1 MTNNP
6 YKKVAYIASFG
17 TVILDDPDPSFD
29 PYDGYDEYE
38 YYHYNEFGYDETM
51 AALENLA
58 RMCETVSDEAAI
70 EYCLEGTVAEW
81 ERDGYYTPEQHE
93 EVVKAL
99 RERWAE
105 NDFDIVP
112 MGSDYARDIVPYGLY
127 SREDMAIETVK
138 SAIKFLAATGVE
150 DEFGTLDA
158 IRAGVPFDHVFA
170 L

>member
-58 RMCETVSDEAAI
+58 YEAEDNADLFDDLCSFS
-70 EYCLEGTVAEW
+70 YS
-81 ERDGYYTPEQHE
+81 
-93 EVVKAL
+93 VV
-99 RERWAE
+99 
-105 NDFDIVP
+105 DIV
-112 MGSDYARDIVPYGLY
+112 SRLAVELDELCLRRD
-127 SREDMAIETVK
+127 EE
-138 SAIKFLAATGVE
+138 
-150 DEFGTLDA
+150 
-158 IRAGVPFDHVFA
+158 
-170 L
+170 